1 MFFIASAWALS
12 AEGGRLAAALCIS
25 ASCSGLILAIAAW
38 AALMASGFIAS
49 SEGSI
54 FFLVFFFFFFFFGGG
69 GVVVGGGGGDVL
81 VARWGVEL
89 EQMERERG
97 TLMFACTLFLGF

>member
-69 GVVVGGGGGDVL
+69 DVL

>member
-54 FFLVFFFFFFFFGGG
+54 FFLVFFFFFFFFGG
-69 GVVVGGGGGDVL
+69 VVL

>member
-54 FFLVFFFFFFFFGGG
+54 FFLVFFFFFFFFWGGG
-69 GVVVGGGGGDVL
+69 GVVL

>member
-69 GVVVGGGGGDVL
+69 VVL

>member
-69 GVVVGGGGGDVL
+69 VVVG
-81 VARWGVEL
+81 ARWGVEL

>member
-69 GVVVGGGGGDVL
+69 VGL

>member
-54 FFLVFFFFFFFFGGG
+54 FFLVFFCFFFFFVGG
-69 GVVVGGGGGDVL
+69 GVVL

>member
-69 GVVVGGGGGDVL
+69 GGWVGGGVVL

>member
-69 GVVVGGGGGDVL
+69 GVL

>member
-69 GVVVGGGGGDVL
+69 GGL